1 MAGIVKRKYISE
13 TIKYKK
19 TFSRP
24 LNLISEV
31 LPIDYTKNTI
41 LELFKQLYPMEWDIL
56 NQRYE
61 IYKKKD
67 AHLIRIGKKKRY
79 YHDTPELFF
88 FKLTKL
94 KHLVSTGHKN
104 KHRAGFDLEKI
115 SSSLE
120 KLKNNRKFKIK
131 NYYDKISNAKK
142 LIQNIEPLYIDIFIA
157 AYHDRRVT
165 TKDKIEILNEIK
177 KYSCGKS
184 IDFLQKINDSERNTQ
199 VRLMAFEHLQK
210 IGSFVKLRK
219 NFKGKKKSYAT
230 EIDPFEVTPKDLV
243 EKIEKNTIQNKKSF
257 DIFISHSYKDSDLV
271 TKLKDILN
279 AHDISV
285 YCDWSNDNDFL
296 KRSSISEYTEIVLK
310 KRIEQSNTFLFLQ
323 TDNSVKNNTEI
334 LSKWVQMEINYATE
348 KLKPIYC
355 LNITDGDDIFKPI
368 FFEKKDGLIFISEN
382 EVKKLTHKIPLKN

>member
-1 MAGIVKRKYISE
+1 MAGMVKRKYISE
-13 TIKYKK
+13 TIKYRK

-24 LNLISEV
+24 LHLISEV

-41 LELFKQLYPMEWDIL
+41 LELFKKLYPMEWDVL

-67 AHLIRIGKKKRY
+67 EHLIRIGKKKRY

-94 KHLVSTGHKN
+94 KNLVSTGQKN
-104 KHRAGFDLEKI
+104 KHRTGFELEKV
-115 SSSLE
+115 SSALE
-120 KLKNNRKFKIK
+120 KLKNSRKFKIK

-142 LIQNIEPLYIDIFIA
+142 LIQNVEPLYIDIFIA
-157 AYHDRRVT
+157 AYHDRRIT

-210 IGSFVKLRK
+210 IGIFVKLRK

-323 TDNSVKNNTEI
+323 TENSVKDNTEI

-355 LNITDGDDIFKPI
+355 LNITDGDDFFKPI
-368 FFEKKDGLIFISEN
+368 FFEKKDGLIFISES